1 MKPIKFKPIKFIK
14 RLIGGLNLNA
24 NYNDVPPVDFVDG
37 YDIVDR
43 NPSNASDDGY
53 LQPCSNTKL
62 AYDLGEVVATTK
74 KYRISMDLAGLESCN
89 ILFNVSLK
97 SILYNYEIT
106 PVAYTEGENAATLFE
121 NIELT
126 FSAVL
131 YYEDTIF
138 TSVLTSGFKLVFDIE
153 IPFYGYSDY
162 YLSVSNDLGDKYST
176 VPLVDAISVDKV
188 GKLYPSC
195 FCNINNDQQVFAT
208 SNVKKPETYQATAV
222 FTSALYL
229 TFDTDVNIE
238 SGEEVYIYSQ
248 IGGENQISGI
258 FTINQAFTPN
268 DYLVIGTQNILL
280 SPSGT
285 YTVIRYYRSLSVIG
299 YAKKNDINNV
309 WSYTELLRSNKMN
322 FRLYKQIQGAL
333 DVTSD
338 GLLYDFTDF
347 LNQIKRL
354 IYKGDIITWGF
365 LTIYNPDAIYD
376 LDTIGGDGGESNL
389 QLGSNTSKV
398 TLSVATT
405 TIPFSLGDKTGYSV
419 GAKKESCYT
428 AFVRFRTAD
437 GAYTTY
443 SKASNVLWL
452 HSSGVT
458 DHNYG
463 INSGRAIQVTV
474 EQVPVDLFEAVQ
486 VGIIEFTSSSWVGY
500 SLPEVQINGQ
510 ETIYIGDSGFNPE
523 ANSSFNAAADLLEQI
538 PFVFE
543 NAKSILGYINYRLAA
558 NVNLYKEYDLTEWA
572 QTIELTAAFE
582 DVFIGNWDYFVQVIN
597 FSGTILKGINEYS
610 MSSNAYM
617 SYMPYD
623 HYRFCVFVD
632 WKNGSPTS
640 TYWIDDVS
648 FDTAD
653 TGFTTDYPMNKAG
666 DNIFFR
672 QLHIEATNI
681 DMNYILPDGRV
692 LKDLVKDIRFGRAL
706 CNRQVYATGITQ
718 YVYKDVVG
726 GIPVEGS
733 DHVDAW
739 FELGFP
745 KFPEL
750 VTTKL
755 ALYSPDFQNTSSS
768 FNWSEGDILKTN
780 TALNSHYQELALQN
794 YAISFIS
801 NSTPATEVNITK
813 LINGINTSTNDIA
826 NFFYN
831 IFEHDVLMRNGAVI
845 EHDGNIGV
853 QVPSPPDF
861 TTENFY
867 YIKPY
872 STDGAYPLSPVQTRF
887 FVIPQNKWYVEGTH
901 NRYTIYKIYG
911 GDAFP
916 TMSTYKWSEDK
927 TSVFLDFYFNNA
939 VLFSS
944 YNRTNTGL
952 RSGRFPFYT
961 LTNYLE
967 NKYLTDP
974 IYEGDK
980 YTYDSVF
987 TPRYIFQNQVAFN
1000 PNLTQRTNQFSSLY
1014 YSSQGFGSDLAGGN
1028 RLWLPLDM
1036 KALESKY
1043 GAITH
1048 FDILLG
1054 QMGTNILIVW
1064 QERRLTAQ
1072 YFDNTANI
1080 KSNTGELLIGNG
1092 AILEREGQ
1100 NFSEFGCEHKWT
1112 IVKGQTDTGK
1122 DVAYWICFRKAAIM
1136 RFGSDGTS
1144 NIVTSIS
1151 SLIQNKTILALNNGY
1166 NNEDEPA
1173 LFNGC
1178 HAVWDN
1184 KRMEYIV
1191 TLRLYPK
1198 CIPWED
1204 KALKGQYK
1212 ADPTL
1217 TWGFEQFP
1225 VIYKSLINN
1234 NLTTPPN
1241 GNWET
1246 ISGYDSEY
1254 FEIVTIVWNEKDN
1267 KFKTFRSHSPKLY
1280 GQFNNNIVSSHPV
1293 EGNLIYEHNS
1303 PLNEALYYEVE
1314 TTTAVLATT
1323 NPALYR
1329 IEGTGIQATFPSP
1342 FSVAE
1347 RSKYIVKIEGK
1358 NYEVVGTGTNYLQMA
1373 SVDNDDILPQIIITD
1388 FSYYLC
1394 NSQDPYIEGLCNN
1407 PEGRYFHFG
1416 HKSVQADDILK
1427 RTEYKSGYDSLGTP
1441 TTSSFTN
1448 KSEEEFYNGRSEVQ
1462 IKQDATNT
1470 PTDNEIGLNN
1480 VEGIW
1485 MKFKSIWRW
1494 GKQNRIL
1501 DTSIDAL
1508 ESQKTK

>member
-1 MKPIKFKPIKFIK
+1 MGIIK
-14 RLIGGLNLNA
+14 RLIGGLNLDSNI
-24 NYNDVPPVDFVDG
+24 NDVPPVDFVDG

-62 AYDLGEVVATTK
+62 AYDLGEVEATTK
-74 KYRISMDLAGLESCN
+74 KYRVSMDLTGLESCN

-106 PVAYTEGENAATLFE
+106 PVAYTEGESAATLFE

-138 TSVLTSGFKLVFDIE
+138 TSVSTSGFKLVFDIE
-153 IPFYGYSDY
+153 MPFYGYSDY
-162 YLSVSNDLGDKYST
+162 YLSVSNDLGDNYST

-208 SNVKKPETYQATAV
+208 SNVKKPETYQAAAV
-222 FTSALYL
+222 FTSGLYL

-238 SGEEVYIYSQ
+238 SGEEVYIYPQ

-268 DYLVIGTQNILL
+268 DYFVIGTQNISL

-285 YTVIRYYRSLSVIG
+285 YIVIRYYRSLSVIG

-338 GLLYDFTDF
+338 GILYDFTDF

-389 QLGSNTSKV
+389 QLGVNTSKV
-398 TLSVATT
+398 TLVVAASTGT
-405 TIPFSLGDKTGYSV
+405 GIKTGYAV
-419 GAKKESCYT
+419 GVKKESCYT
-428 AFVRFRTAD
+428 AFVRFRTTD

-443 SKASNVLWL
+443 SNASNVLWL
-452 HSSGVT
+452 RSSQVK

-463 INSGRAIQVTV
+463 LNSGRAIQITI
-474 EQVPVDLFEAVQ
+474 EQIPFYLYEAVE

-500 SLPEVQINGQ
+500 SLPEVKINGQ
-510 ETIYIGDSGFNPE
+510 ETIYIGDTGFNSE
-523 ANSSFNAAADLLEQI
+523 AYSSLNAAADLLNQI

-558 NVNLYKEYDLTEWA
+558 NVNLYKEYDLTDWA
-572 QTIELTAAFE
+572 QTIDLTVLRRE
-582 DVFIGNWDYFVQVIN
+582 ILIGVYNSVIPPSN
-597 FSGTILKGINEYS
+597 TLLSFLSGINNYKYC
-610 MSSNAYM
+610 SNIWT
-617 SYMPYD
+617 SYMPHD
-623 HYRFCVFVD
+623 HYRFCIFID
-632 WKNGSPTS
+632 WENGSPTS
-640 TYWIDDVS
+640 TYWIDDIS
-648 FDTAD
+648 FEPAD
-653 TGFTTDYPMNKAG
+653 TGLTDDVCNLSGANLIVY
-666 DNIFFR
+666 
-672 QLHIEATNI
+672 QYYLEATGI
-681 DMNYILPDGRV
+681 DMNYILPDGRI
-692 LKDLVKDIRFGRAL
+692 LKDVVKDIRFGRAL
-706 CNRQVYATGITQ
+706 CNNQVYTTGLGIAVFSQGSYNYVSDFNDGAGAT
-718 YVYKDVVG
+718 Y
-726 GIPVEGS
+726 
-733 DHVDAW
+733 
-739 FELGFP
+739 ELS
-745 KFPEL
+745 
-750 VTTKL
+750 KL
-755 ALYSPDFQNTSSS
+755 ALYSPDFQNTSSLFNWDDGDYLRSAQAWVGAYDVYTDLNQAYS
-768 FNWSEGDILKTN
+768 FNRNATAQTN
-780 TALNSHYQELALQN
+780 LGVVSLENA
-794 YAISFIS
+794 
-801 NSTPATEVNITK
+801 
-813 LINGINTSTNDIA
+813 INTGTNNIA
-826 NFFYN
+826 RLKYNNEGVIYIRNCALVNLAGVLDYSNFPTGY
-831 IFEHDVLMRNGAVI
+831 VC
-845 EHDGNIGV
+845 
-853 QVPSPPDF
+853 Q
-861 TTENFY
+861 NFY

-872 STDGAYPLSPVQTRF
+872 NFEGAYPLSPAQTRF
-887 FVIPQNKWYVEGTH
+887 FVIPQNQWYNKKTH
-901 NRYTIYKIYG
+901 TDETVYEIYG

-916 TMSTYKWSEDK
+916 TLSAYKTAENAANPLSGNSAA
-927 TSVFLDFYFNNA
+927 TFY
-939 VLFSS
+939 S
-944 YNRTNTGL
+944 YNRTNTAL

-961 LTNYLE
+961 LEDYLKG
-967 NKYLTDP
+967 NYLTDP
-974 IYEGDK
+974 TYEGDK
-980 YTYDSVF
+980 YTYDTCF
-987 TPRYIFQNQVAFN
+987 TPRYIFQNKVAFN
-1000 PNLTQRTNQFSSLY
+1000 QNLTQLTNKFSSLY
-1014 YSSQGFGSDLAGGN
+1014 YSNQGFGSDLAGGN
-1028 RLWLPLDM
+1028 RTWLPLDM
-1036 KALESKY
+1036 KTLESKY

-1064 QERRLTAQ
+1064 QERRVTAQ

-1122 DVAYWICFRKAAIM
+1122 DVAYWICFRKAAVM

-1293 EGNLIYEHNS
+1293 EGNLIYEHNT
-1303 PLNEALYYEVE
+1303 PLNEALYYAVE
-1314 TTTAVLATT
+1314 TTTTVLATT

-1329 IEGTGIQATFPSP
+1329 IEGTGIEATFPNP

-1347 RSKYIVKIEGK
+1347 RSKYIVIIEDK
-1358 NYEVVGTGTNYLQMA
+1358 NYEVVGTGTDYLQMA

-1388 FSYYLC
+1388 FSYFLC
-1394 NSQDPYIEGLCNN
+1394 NSQDPYIEGVVNEAK
-1407 PEGRYFHFG
+1407 PRYIHFVN
-1416 HKSVQADDILK
+1416 KSTQSDDTLK
-1427 RTEYKSGYDSLGTP
+1427 RTEYYAGYDSLGTV
-1441 TTSSFTN
+1441 TTESFTN
-1448 KSEEEFYNGRSEVQ
+1448 KVEEEYYNGESNVQ
-1462 IKQDATNT
+1462 IKMGVTDD
-1470 PTDNEIGLNN
+1470 PTDNETGENA
-1480 VEGIW
+1480 VQGKW
-1485 MKFKSIWRW
+1485 MRIKNIFRW
-1494 GKQNRIL
+1494 GKKNRL
-1501 DTSIDAL
+1501 YTLSINAIETL
-1508 ESQKTK
+1508 YKKQ

>member
-1 MKPIKFKPIKFIK
+1 MKPIKFIK

-62 AYDLGEVVATTK
+62 AYDLGEVEATTK
-74 KYRISMDLAGLESCN
+74 KYRVSMDLTGLESCN

-106 PVAYTEGENAATLFE
+106 PVAYTEGESAATLFE

-138 TSVLTSGFKLVFDIE
+138 TSVSTSGFKLVFDIE
-153 IPFYGYSDY
+153 MPFYGYSDY
-162 YLSVSNDLGDKYST
+162 YLSVSNDLGDNYST

-208 SNVKKPETYQATAV
+208 SNVKKPETYQAAAV
-222 FTSALYL
+222 FTSGLYL

-238 SGEEVYIYSQ
+238 SGEEVYIYPQ

-268 DYLVIGTQNILL
+268 DYFVIGTQNISL

-285 YTVIRYYRSLSVIG
+285 YIVIRYYRSLSVIG

-389 QLGSNTSKV
+389 QLGVNTSKV
-398 TLSVATT
+398 TLAVATE
-405 TIPFSLGDKTGYSV
+405 TGFGGRIGYTL

-428 AFVRFRTAD
+428 AFVRFKTAD

-452 HSSGVT
+452 RSSEVKDHS
-458 DHNYG
+458 YG
-463 INSGRAIQVTV
+463 LNSNRAIQITI
-474 EQVPVDLFEAVQ
+474 EQIPVDLYETVQ
-486 VGIIEFTSSSWVGY
+486 VGIIEFTTSSWVGY

-510 ETIYIGDSGFNPE
+510 ETIYVGDSGFN
-523 ANSSFNAAADLLEQI
+523 AGVNTSFNDAGTLLEQI

-558 NVNLYKEYDLTEWA
+558 NVNLYEEYDLTEWA
-572 QTIELTAAFE
+572 QSISLTVVRRTFE
-582 DVFIGNWDYFVQVIN
+582 
-597 FSGTILKGINEYS
+597 TILNDTSSVARVGILSGIN
-610 MSSNAYM
+610 AYDKCTNDWM
-617 SYMPYD
+617 SYMPND
-623 HYRFCVFVD
+623 TYRFCVFLD
-632 WKNGSPTS
+632 WKNGTPTS
-640 TYWIDDVS
+640 TYWIDDVA
-648 FDTAD
+648 FDLGNEVSD
-653 TGFTTDYPMNKAG
+653 TSATPNLY
-666 DNIFFR
+666 
-672 QLHIEATNI
+672 QYYIEAT
-681 DMNYILPDGRV
+681 DLVMGYILPDGKL

-706 CNRQVYATGITQ
+706 CNPQVKTMGCYVLSTDVGVYQMTESYYTGAADPNIQLRRFTM
-718 YVYKDVVG
+718 
-726 GIPVEGS
+726 
-733 DHVDAW
+733 
-739 FELGFP
+739 
-745 KFPEL
+745 
-750 VTTKL
+750 
-755 ALYSPDFQNTSSS
+755 YSPDYQNTKTTLS
-768 FNWSEGDILKTN
+768 FSQGDKVIALESTLQNSYNSFANSYAMDFYGDGATEASNIVVTELANLGTGQISPITSLIKTVGGDIV
-780 TALNSHYQELALQN
+780 QN
-794 YAISFIS
+794 R
-801 NSTPATEVNITK
+801 
-813 LINGINTSTNDIA
+813 GTSVMVVTNDMPYTL
-826 NFFYN
+826 NYGF
-831 IFEHDVLMRNGAVI
+831 
-845 EHDGNIGV
+845 GV
-853 QVPSPPDF
+853 M
-861 TTENFY
+861 Y
-867 YIKPY
+867 YITPY
-872 STDGAYPLSPVQTRF
+872 SAEGAYPSSPQQTRF
-887 FVIPQNKWYVEGTH
+887 FVLPQDQWYNESTH
-901 NRYTIYKIYG
+901 TDATVYSIYG
-911 GDAFP
+911 GDCFP
-916 TMSTYKWSEDK
+916 TKSYYKIAEGGTYNSMV
-927 TSVFLDFYFNNA
+927 SFYTF
-939 VLFSS
+939 
-944 YNRTNTGL
+944 NRTNTGL

-961 LTNYLE
+961 ILDYLF
-967 NKYLTDP
+967 NPYLTDP
-974 IYEGDK
+974 LYEGDN
-980 YTYDSVF
+980 YTYDNVF

-1000 PNLTQRTNQFSSLY
+1000 PNLTQLTNKFSSLY
-1014 YSSQGFGSDLAGGN
+1014 YSNQGFGSDLAGGN

-1064 QERRLTAQ
+1064 QERRVTAQ

-1122 DVAYWICFRKAAIM
+1122 DVAYWICFRKAAVM

-1314 TTTAVLATT
+1314 TTTTVLATT

-1329 IEGTGIQATFPSP
+1329 IEGTGIEATFPSP

-1373 SVDNDDILPQIIITD
+1373 SVDNDDILPQMIITD

-1407 PEGRYFHFG
+1407 AEGRYFHFG

-1470 PTDNEIGLNN
+1470 PTDNEVGLNN

>member
-1 MKPIKFKPIKFIK
+1 MKPIKFIK

-62 AYDLGEVVATTK
+62 AYDLGEVEATKK
-74 KYRISMDLAGLESCN
+74 KYRVSMDLAGIESCN
-89 ILFNVSLK
+89 IVFNFRVLGIINQTISV
-97 SILYNYEIT
+97 
-106 PVAYTEGENAATLFE
+106 PYTSGDNAATLFSS
-121 NIELT
+121 IQ
-126 FSAVL
+126 FSLSSFGYTETLVTA
-131 YYEDTIF
+131 
-138 TSVLTSGFKLVFDIE
+138 SGFVLVFDINYTSVNYTD
-153 IPFYGYSDY
+153 FFLTVTNSLGY
-162 YLSVSNDLGDKYST
+162 VFST
-176 VPLVDAISVDKV
+176 EVFLDAISIDKV

-195 FCNINNDQQVFAT
+195 FCNINNDQQIFAT
-208 SNVKKPETYQATAV
+208 SNVKKPETYSATIVVAG
-222 FTSALYL
+222 ALFL
-229 TFDTDVNIE
+229 AFVTDVNIE
-238 SGEEVYIYSQ
+238 SGEEVYFYSQ
-248 IGGENQISGI
+248 IGGANQISGI
-258 FTINQAFTPN
+258 CTLQPTSIPNQ
-268 DYLVIGTQNILL
+268 YLVVGTSFISF
-280 SPSGT
+280 SPTGL
-285 YTVIRYYRSLSVIG
+285 YTVVRYYRSLSVIG
-299 YAKKNDINNV
+299 YAKKNNINNV
-309 WSYTELLRSNKMN
+309 WTYTELLRSNKMN

-365 LTIYNPDAIYD
+365 LTVYNPDAIYD
-376 LDTIGGDGGESNL
+376 LDTIGGIGGKSNL
-389 QLGSNTSKV
+389 QLGVNTSKV
-398 TLSVATT
+398 TLAIATT
-405 TIPFSLGDKTGYSV
+405 TGIGGKIGYTEGV
-419 GAKKESCYT
+419 KKESSYT
-428 AFVRFRTAD
+428 AFVRFRTSD

-452 HSSGVT
+452 HSSDVK

-463 INSGRAIQVTV
+463 INSGRAIQIKI
-474 EQVPVDLFEAVQ
+474 EQIPVDLFEAVQ
-486 VGIIEFTSSSWVGY
+486 VGIIEFTSASWVGY
-500 SLPEVQINGQ
+500 SLPEIQINGQ
-510 ETIYIGDSGFNPE
+510 ETIYVADSGFNSDR
-523 ANSSFNAAADLLEQI
+523 NTSFNAAADLLEQI

-558 NVNLYKEYDLTEWA
+558 NVNLYKEYDLTDWA
-572 QTIELTAAFE
+572 QTITLTA
-582 DVFIGNWDYFVQVIN
+582 VLRKIFIGDFDYYKQVIN
-597 FSGTILKGINEYS
+597 VSGTILGGINNYDKC
-610 MSSNAYM
+610 SNDWM

-632 WKNGSPTS
+632 WENGSPTS

-648 FDTAD
+648 FDIAD
-653 TGFTTDYPMNKAG
+653 TGFVNDYPFSRTGTAGIDLNMN
-666 DNIFFR
+666 
-672 QLHIEATNI
+672 QLYIEAKDI
-681 DMNYILPDGRV
+681 DMNYILPDGKI
-692 LKDLVKDIRFGRAL
+692 LKDVVKDIRFGRAL
-706 CNRQVYATGITQ
+706 CNRQVYATGIAQMVGTASAGGGVD
-718 YVYKDVVG
+718 YVSAFSDGGNDVVR
-726 GIPVEGS
+726 
-733 DHVDAW
+733 
-739 FELGFP
+739 
-745 KFPEL
+745 
-750 VTTKL
+750 TKL
-755 ALYSPDFQNTSSS
+755 ALYCPDFQNTSSS
-768 FNWSEGDILKTN
+768 FNWEDGDVLKAST
-780 TALNSHYQELALQN
+780 TYESHTQI
-794 YAISFIS
+794 ISTDNIAKSFFDYT
-801 NSTPATEVNITK
+801 TPVTVNIKK
-813 LINGINTSTNDIA
+813 LINASNTSTNDIA
-826 NFFYN
+826 VFNYDATINEYSGGN
-831 IFEHDVLMRNGAVI
+831 IYIRNGAAI
-845 EHDGNIGV
+845 EHDGDIGTIV
-853 QVPSPPDF
+853 FLDASI
-861 TTENFY
+861 ENFY

-872 STDGAYPLSPVQTRF
+872 TFEGAYPSSPTQTRF
-887 FVIPQNKWYVEGTH
+887 FVIPQDKWYNEAAHDSDTV
-901 NRYTIYKIYG
+901 YKIYG

-916 TMSTYKWSEDK
+916 TISSYKLAE
-927 TSVFLDFYFNNA
+927 NA
-939 VLFSS
+939 TDRLTKNVAILFSS

-961 LTNYLE
+961 ITDYLE
-967 NKYLTDP
+967 NPYLVDP

-1000 PNLTQRTNQFSSLY
+1000 QNLRQLTNQFSSLY

-1028 RLWLPLDM
+1028 RLWSPLDM
-1036 KALESKY
+1036 KTLESKY

-1064 QERRLTAQ
+1064 QERRVTAQ

-1246 ISGYDSEY
+1246 IIGYDSEY

-1293 EGNLIYEHNS
+1293 EGNLIYEHNT

-1470 PTDNEIGLNN
+1470 PNDNEVGLNN

-1494 GKQNRIL
+1494 GKQNRVL
-1501 DTSIDAL
+1501 DTSVDAL